1 MDRDCEYEYVEVKE
15 MKENTVSAT
24 FAFEVECGNMEAF
37 IGFQQRFFKDISYQI
52 EDENDCRLV
61 SLSMEVGKNDD
72 H

>member
-15 MKENTVSAT
+15 MKSAT
-24 FAFEVECGNMEAF
+24 FTFEVECETMEAF
-37 IGFQQRFFKDISYQI
+37 IEFQKRFFRDISYQI

-61 SLSMEVGKNDD
+61 SLSMEVGENDD